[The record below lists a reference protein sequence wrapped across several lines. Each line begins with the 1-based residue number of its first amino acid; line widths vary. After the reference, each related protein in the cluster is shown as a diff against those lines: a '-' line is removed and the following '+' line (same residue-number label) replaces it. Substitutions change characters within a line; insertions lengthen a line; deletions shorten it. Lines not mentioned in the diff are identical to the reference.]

1 MVRCDGKLIEI
12 IIIIVIITNMFDSM
26 ISYKFENISMF
37 LPRRSSNAILR
48 SKWEAWTSFNGISQD
63 KAMTDFIDL
72 IQSIQSK
79 FSEEHS
85 TTMVSRPLPAVPNGS
100 NITDSRR
107 ESLTQFRSPIQ
118 PTAPSSASSS
128 TINHNQSISSQQ
140 QQQQQQ
146 VISSTA
152 LTNSINNFQYLLIA
166 LLLPVFL
173 FYLIGGSGRG
183 VSFII
188 GIIIIIKYLLY
199 KYHLGT
205 PMRKSKNSNIPAPLV
220 PIPRGRTLV
229 RMPIDLG
236 PILRFLDA
244 KKKKEAVVVVDTLSS
259 SSSTAST
266 SSSSANNSTSSNT
279 NANNGN
285 NNGVAAAAGGGGGG
299 GVKKHDITISHLALK
314 ACAATIAEIPS
325 LNGYVMGSGDFYP
338 AKKQGV
344 DLSLSLDISDKDT
357 VLLKIDDADM
367 KSIDTITN
375 EISYRSKVLRDECK
389 VGMKQQKQT
398 LRTRLLDYLSPSI
411 AEVIDTFLTRLGTM
425 YGLHIPALDILPF
438 PSGVCAVIASPSV
451 EGDMDVDVMFVP
463 SYSTSDFNSSDL
475 ASSYNIPIIVSIGS
489 MRVLPALEAQQKQIS
504 GTLVLNCSI
513 SIDNCAAN
521 MTEVRRFC
529 AKLQKFLKDP
539 SLLEGRDKKN
549 ITASK

>member
-1 MVRCDGKLIEI
+1 
-12 IIIIVIITNMFDSM
+12 MFDSM
-26 ISYKFENISMF
+26 ISDHKFENISM
-37 LPRRSSNAILR
+37 LLLRPSSNAILR

-79 FSEEHS
+79 FSEEHN
-85 TTMVSRPLPAVPNGS
+85 TTMVSRPLPAVPYGS

-107 ESLTQFRSPIQ
+107 ESLIISPIQ
-118 PTAPSSASSS
+118 PTGTSSASSS
-128 TINHNQSISSQQ
+128 TINHNQSISSQQQ

-236 PILRFLDA
+236 PILRFLDV
-244 KKKKEAVVVVDTLSS
+244 KKKKEAVVVVVDTSS
-259 SSSTAST
+259 SSSSTATAST
-266 SSSSANNSTSSNT
+266 SSSSAVSNSSSST
-279 NANNGN
+279 TTINANNGN
-285 NNGVAAAAGGGGGG
+285 NNGVVVGGGA
-299 GVKKHDITISHLALK
+299 VKKHDITISHLVLK
-314 ACAATIAEIPS
+314 ACAATIAEISS

-389 VGMKQQKQT
+389 VGMKQQQQQKQT
-398 LRTRLLDYLSPSI
+398 LRTRLLDYLSPTI
-411 AEVIDTFLTRLGTM
+411 AEVMDIFLTRLGTV

-438 PSGVCAVIASPSV
+438 PSGVCAVITSPSV

-489 MRVLPALEAQQKQIS
+489 MRVLPALDAQQKQIT
-504 GTLVLNCSI
+504 GTHVLNCSI

>member
-1 MVRCDGKLIEI
+1 MLLLRH
-12 IIIIVIITNMFDSM
+12 
-26 ISYKFENISMF
+26 
-37 LPRRSSNAILR
+37 SSNAILR

-107 ESLTQFRSPIQ
+107 ESLIISPIQ
-118 PTAPSSASSS
+118 PTATSSASSS
-128 TINHNQSISSQQ
+128 TMNHNQSISSQ

-244 KKKKEAVVVVDTLSS
+244 KKKKEAVAVVVDTSS
-259 SSSTAST
+259 SSSTTTTTTAST
-266 SSSSANNSTSSNT
+266 SSSSAASNSSSSNI

-285 NNGVAAAAGGGGGG
+285 NNGGGGGGA
-299 GVKKHDITISHLALK
+299 VKKHDITISHLVLK

-389 VGMKQQKQT
+389 VGMKQQQQKQT
-398 LRTRLLDYLSPSI
+398 LRTRLLDYLSPTI
-411 AEVIDTFLTRLGTM
+411 AEVIDIFLTRLGTV

-438 PSGVCAVIASPSV
+438 PSGVCAVITSPSV

-489 MRVLPALEAQQKQIS
+489 MRVLPALDAQQKQIT
-504 GTLVLNCSI
+504 GTHVLNCSI

>member
-1 MVRCDGKLIEI
+1 
-12 IIIIVIITNMFDSM
+12 
-26 ISYKFENISMF
+26 
-37 LPRRSSNAILR
+37 
-48 SKWEAWTSFNGISQD
+48 
-63 KAMTDFIDL
+63 
-72 IQSIQSK
+72 
-79 FSEEHS
+79 
-85 TTMVSRPLPAVPNGS
+85 
-100 NITDSRR
+100 
-107 ESLTQFRSPIQ
+107 
-118 PTAPSSASSS
+118 
-128 TINHNQSISSQQ
+128 
-140 QQQQQQ
+140 
-146 VISSTA
+146 
-152 LTNSINNFQYLLIA
+152 
-166 LLLPVFL
+166 
-173 FYLIGGSGRG
+173 
-183 VSFII
+183 
-188 GIIIIIKYLLY
+188 
-199 KYHLGT
+199 
-205 PMRKSKNSNIPAPLV
+205 MRKSKNSNIPAPLV

-244 KKKKEAVVVVDTLSS
+244 KKKKEAVAVVVDTSS
-259 SSSTAST
+259 STTTTAST
-266 SSSSANNSTSSNT
+266 SSSSAASNSSSSNI

-285 NNGVAAAAGGGGGG
+285 NNGGGGGGA
-299 GVKKHDITISHLALK
+299 VKKHDITISHLVLK

-389 VGMKQQKQT
+389 VGMKQQQQKQT
-398 LRTRLLDYLSPSI
+398 LRTRLLDYLSPTI
-411 AEVIDTFLTRLGTM
+411 AEVIDIFLTRLGTV

-438 PSGVCAVIASPSV
+438 PSGVCAVITSPSV

-489 MRVLPALEAQQKQIS
+489 MRVLPALDAQQKQIT
-504 GTLVLNCSI
+504 GTHVLNCSI